1 MIKAIGQNGL
11 DFIANK
17 YKELKSLISNKADK
31 TEIITKEERYQ
42 LEVARKQFV
51 AMEIENFEAKLKAGS
66 DTILKYPNGS
76 SINMFNFI
84 DDVQSGKIK
93 PPEGIQLPYT
103 YSFQQWYLN
112 NDSFKPYALCDT
124 NMKTLS
130 LEQISAVKKN
140 DGTMCLVNK
149 NIMDG
154 IDSYFSASK
163 ALVTTNE
170 YFVKQEDGKVLSS
183 NDYTNADKA
192 KIQTIPT
199 VADNL
204 TTDDA
209 TKALSAKQGKAL
221 QDNKA
226 DKSNIGRCKT
236 KGYNTSNT
244 WQLLGTER
252 DLEDWIGDFDKRTRE
267 LKNNKGLTG
276 DKSEME
282 QKIIEN
288 PRDRN
293 SGGFVLAKWGRIVS
307 VTGFFDTSSGSTS
320 MSADIP
326 VKFSPLDGC
335 EFLCDQGTVGFN
347 VYRDSSGRVN
357 RCEAIVNADSNR
369 RYKTVRWNVVFF
381 SASA

>member
-1 MIKAIGQNGL
+1 MIKALGQTGL
-11 DFIANK
+11 NFIAGK
-17 YKELKSLISNKADK
+17 YKELKKLVSKKADK

-170 YFVKQEDGKVLSS
+170 YFVKQEDNKGLST
-183 NDYTNADKA
+183 NDYDNTA
-192 KIQTIPT
+192 KSKVDAIPANPKYT
-199 VADNL
+199 D
-204 TTDDA
+204 TTYD
-209 TKALSAKQGKAL
+209 LSKYAE
-221 QDNKA
+221 
-226 DKSNIGRCKT
+226 KSDISRCKT
-236 KGYNTSNT
+236 DGYANASS
-244 WQLLGTER
+244 WSSVSSSR

-267 LKNNKGLTG
+267 LKE
-276 DKSEME
+276 S
-282 QKIIEN
+282 
-288 PRDRN
+288 
-293 SGGFVLAKWGRIVS
+293 SGGGVEVEKITSKITAYKYGRIVMLHCSQINGRDVENIYIPPKFQPMASFINFPS
-307 VTGFFDTSSGSTS
+307 VVSNIQYKNEYLRTG
-320 MSADIP
+320 A
-326 VKFSPLDGC
+326 SPDEYLANPI
-335 EFLCDQGTVGFN
+335 LI
-347 VYRDSSGRVN
+347 YISK
-357 RCEAIVNADSNR
+357 A
-369 RYKTVRWNVVFF
+369 
-381 SASA
+381 

>member
-1 MIKAIGQNGL
+1 MIKALGQTGL
-11 DFIANK
+11 NFIAGK
-17 YKELKSLISNKADK
+17 YKELKALVDKKADK
-31 TEIITKEERYQ
+31 TEIITQEERYQ

-66 DTILKYPNGS
+66 DSILKYPNGS

-163 ALVTTNE
+163 ALVTTDE
-170 YFVKQEDGKVLSS
+170 YFVKQEDNKGLST
-183 NDYTNADKA
+183 NDYDNTA
-192 KIQTIPT
+192 KSKVDAIPANPKYT
-199 VADNL
+199 D
-204 TTDDA
+204 TTYD
-209 TKALSAKQGKAL
+209 LSKYAE
-221 QDNKA
+221 
-226 DKSNIGRCKT
+226 KSDISRCKT
-236 KGYNTSNT
+236 DGYASASA
-244 WQLLGTER
+244 WSSVSSSR

-267 LKNNKGLTG
+267 LKSGGGIKTYSDTVNNYDAEGDWSLYKIGRLVFVHVSGRQKNGNG
-276 DKSEME
+276 DKIFGV
-282 QKIIEN
+282 QI
-288 PRDRN
+288 PREYY
-293 SGGFVLAKWGRIVS
+293 
-307 VTGFFDTSSGSTS
+307 
-320 MSADIP
+320 P
-326 VKFSPLDGC
+326 VK
-335 EFLCDQGTVGFN
+335 TVDVVGRN
-347 VYRDSSGRVN
+347 VRLYISDTGSLELLAENGHGWGDTTTTYLAG
-357 RCEAIVNADSNR
+357 E
-369 RYKTVRWNVVFF
+369 
-381 SASA
+381 

>member
-11 DFIANK
+11 NFIASK
-17 YKELKSLISNKADK
+17 YKELKTLINKKADK
-31 TEIITKEERYQ
+31 TEIITQEERYQ

-66 DTILKYPNGS
+66 DSILKYPNGS

-170 YFVKQEDGKVLSS
+170 YFVKQEDNKGLST
-183 NDYTNADKA
+183 NDYDNTAKA
-192 KIQTIPT
+192 KVDAIPANPKYT
-199 VADNL
+199 D
-204 TTDDA
+204 TTYD
-209 TKALSAKQGKAL
+209 LSKYAE
-221 QDNKA
+221 
-226 DKSNIGRCKT
+226 KSDISRCKT
-236 KGYNTSNT
+236 DGYASASA
-244 WQLLGTER
+244 WSSVSSSR

-276 DKSEME
+276 DKSEIN
-282 QKIIEN
+282 QQIIEN
-288 PRDRN
+288 PQNRGN
-293 SGGFVLAKWGRIVS
+293 GGLVLAKWGRIVS
-307 VTGFFDTSSGSTS
+307 VTGFFDADSNSTY

-326 VKFSPLDGC
+326 IKFAPPSDC
-335 EFLCDQGTVGFN
+335 NFLCDQGEIRFN
-347 VYRDSSGRVN
+347 TYGGSGGEIT
-357 RCEAIVNADSNR
+357 RCNVIVNADPNR
-369 RYKTVRWNVVFF
+369 RYKTVRWNVLFF

>member
-11 DFIANK
+11 NFIASK
-17 YKELKSLISNKADK
+17 YKELKKLVSKKADK

-66 DTILKYPNGS
+66 DSILKYPNGS

-170 YFVKQEDGKVLSS
+170 YFVKQEDNKGLST
-183 NDYTNADKA
+183 NDYDNTAKA
-192 KIQTIPT
+192 KVDAIPANPKYT
-199 VADNL
+199 D
-204 TTDDA
+204 TTYD
-209 TKALSAKQGKAL
+209 LSKYAE
-221 QDNKA
+221 
-226 DKSNIGRCKT
+226 KSDISRCKT
-236 KGYNTSNT
+236 DGYANASS
-244 WQLLGTER
+244 WSSVSSSR

-267 LKNNKGLTG
+267 LKSNKGLTG

>member
-1 MIKAIGQNGL
+1 MKALGQNGL
-11 DFIANK
+11 NFIASK
-17 YKELKSLISNKADK
+17 YKELKELVGKKADK
-31 TEIITKEERYQ
+31 TEIITQEERKQ
-42 LEVARKQFV
+42 LEIQRKNYV
-51 AMEIENFEAKLKAGS
+51 DITVNDFESKLKSAS
-66 DTILKYPNGS
+66 DCVLKYRNAQHLKLFDFVDEVTNGT
-76 SINMFNFI
+76 
-84 DDVQSGKIK
+84 IK
-93 PPEGIQLPYT
+93 PPEGTQ
-103 YSFQQWYLN
+103 
-112 NDSFKPYALCDT
+112 KPYMYSLQTWLLKDTAWKSYVICDM
-124 NMKTLS
+124 NMQPLGVDKIA
-130 LEQISAVKKN
+130 QMKK
-140 DGTMCLVNK
+140 DLPELCLVHE
-149 NIMDG
+149 IILDG
-154 IDSYFSASK
+154 IDAYFNANRT
-163 ALVTTNE
+163 LNITNE
-170 YFVKQEDGKVLSS
+170 YFVKQEDGKALSS

-199 VADNL
+199 VVDNL
-204 TTDDA
+204 TTTDA
-209 TKALSAKQGKAL
+209 TKALSASQGKIL

-226 DKSNIGRCKT
+226 DKSNISRCKT

-244 WQLLGTER
+244 WQSLGTER

-267 LKNNKGLTG
+267 LKSNKGLTG

-335 EFLCDQGTVGFN
+335 EFLCDQGTIGFN
-347 VYRDSSGRVN
+347 IYRDSSGKVN

-369 RYKTVRWNVVFF
+369 HYKTVRWNVVFF

>member
-11 DFIANK
+11 NFIASK
-17 YKELKSLISNKADK
+17 YKELKKLVSKKADK

-170 YFVKQEDGKVLSS
+170 YFVKQEDNKGLST
-183 NDYTNADKA
+183 NDYDNTA
-192 KIQTIPT
+192 KSKVDAIPANPKYT
-199 VADNL
+199 D
-204 TTDDA
+204 TTYD
-209 TKALSAKQGKAL
+209 LSKYAE
-221 QDNKA
+221 
-226 DKSNIGRCKT
+226 KSDISRCKT
-236 KGYNTSNT
+236 DGYANASS
-244 WQLLGTER
+244 WSSVSSSR

-267 LKNNKGLTG
+267 LRGGGEVKTYSDTVNNYDAEGDWSLYKIGRLVFVHVNGRQKNGNG
-276 DKSEME
+276 DKIFGV
-282 QKIIEN
+282 QI
-288 PRDRN
+288 PREYY
-293 SGGFVLAKWGRIVS
+293 
-307 VTGFFDTSSGSTS
+307 
-320 MSADIP
+320 P
-326 VKFSPLDGC
+326 VK
-335 EFLCDQGTVGFN
+335 TVDVVGRN
-347 VYRDSSGRVN
+347 VRLYISDTGSLELLAENGHGWGDTTTTYLAG
-357 RCEAIVNADSNR
+357 E
-369 RYKTVRWNVVFF
+369 
-381 SASA
+381 

>member
-11 DFIANK
+11 DFIAGK
-17 YKELKSLISNKADK
+17 YKELKTLINKKANK

-170 YFVKQEDGKVLSS
+170 YFVKQEDNKGLST
-183 NDYTNADKA
+183 NDYDNTA
-192 KIQTIPT
+192 KSKVDAIPANPKYT
-199 VADNL
+199 D
-204 TTDDA
+204 TTYD
-209 TKALSAKQGKAL
+209 LSKYAE
-221 QDNKA
+221 
-226 DKSNIGRCKT
+226 KSDISRCKT
-236 KGYNTSNT
+236 DGYNTST
-244 WQLLGTER
+244 VWGDISSTR

-267 LKNNKGLTG
+267 LKNG
-276 DKSEME
+276 
-282 QKIIEN
+282 
-288 PRDRN
+288 
-293 SGGFVLAKWGRIVS
+293 SGGEVEKYSPSVS
-307 VTGFFDTSSGSTS
+307 VSGGEGSVTLYKCGHVVFVQADGRSSGSVGLLYEATIPERFCPPS
-320 MSADIP
+320 SAL
-326 VKFSPLDGC
+326 VVGHGC
-335 EFLCDQGTVGFN
+335 E
-347 VYRDSSGRVN
+347 YEISGRGKLQFT
-357 RCEAIVNADSNR
+357 ALDSRVWCYGSLTYITRN
-369 RYKTVRWNVVFF
+369 
-381 SASA
+381 

>member
-1 MIKAIGQNGL
+1 MIKALGQNGL
-11 DFIANK
+11 NFIASK

-51 AMEIENFEAKLKAGS
+51 AMEFENFEAKLKAGS
-66 DTILKYPNGS
+66 DSILKYPNGS

-130 LEQISAVKKN
+130 LEQISAVRKN

-170 YFVKQEDGKVLSS
+170 YFVKQEDNKGLST
-183 NDYTNADKA
+183 NDYDNTAKA
-192 KIQTIPT
+192 KVDAIPANPKYT
-199 VADNL
+199 D
-204 TTDDA
+204 TTYD
-209 TKALSAKQGKAL
+209 LSKYAE
-221 QDNKA
+221 
-226 DKSNIGRCKT
+226 KSDISRCKT
-236 KGYNTSNT
+236 KGYSSASS
-244 WQLLGTER
+244 WSSVSSSR

-267 LKNNKGLTG
+267 LKE
-276 DKSEME
+276 S
-282 QKIIEN
+282 
-288 PRDRN
+288 
-293 SGGFVLAKWGRIVS
+293 SGGGVEVEKITSKITAYKYGRIVMLHCSQINGRDVENIYIPPKFQPMASFINFPS
-307 VTGFFDTSSGSTS
+307 VVSNIQYKNEYLRTG
-320 MSADIP
+320 A
-326 VKFSPLDGC
+326 SPDEYLANPI
-335 EFLCDQGTVGFN
+335 LI
-347 VYRDSSGRVN
+347 YISK
-357 RCEAIVNADSNR
+357 A
-369 RYKTVRWNVVFF
+369 
-381 SASA
+381 